1 MEVPPTS
8 RFSLNNDTNDTNDLN
23 SPSPRSSSSNGS
35 DKYLIEEI
43 SEYDEDDFHTLKYL
57 DVAESYRIRPKRPS
71 PNYSIE
77 FERLKPYLKK
87 HINAYFERDG
97 VLSCKVHVTLYA
109 RFWRNLTAPV
119 LYENFHL
126 DQHSYIVLATDDI
139 EELLHKIFHVFTQR
153 VHTKLEISS
162 DLIWDRL
169 LHLDLLYVKYD
180 PIRGFGYVELPDYL
194 KKFGKSLCNVKNSDN
209 MCLVWAILSMLYPKN
224 SQKCDPKRY
233 KQHVPNL
240 NLDGFDFNSSS
251 TLHSAR
257 ADLKRMEKNNE
268 WLSICCYV
276 MNEKEKA
283 MNVFHVSERYHPNP
297 QPSIKEV
304 NLLLIHDS
312 TGVDTAVR
320 YHFVGISNLK
330 FLATR
335 LHTRSKRCDFEICRK
350 CLSITYSKAKAE
362 DHFLIC
368 QNNEAQRVS
377 LPPPK
382 TIYKF
387 KDHAKSEPLDF
398 CAYSDVETYVE
409 PLLSCD
415 PEPLKTTPVYGW
427 MKYEREAV
435 HVKSCLQCTPESACS
450 SIKPLQV
457 RGRHVPYAWALKLQ
471 CFLPGYY
478 DDFKLHVQ
486 AGLEEDI
493 LMEKYL
499 LLLKDYC
506 YRLYDIVNYSRGII
520 MTDADK
526 QAHAEATQCKYCERY
541 FDDEDCKKQADHH
554 HLSGVYR

>member
-8 RFSLNNDTNDTNDLN
+8 RSSLNNDTHDVN
-23 SPSPRSSSSNGS
+23 SPSPSSSNGS
-35 DKYLIEEI
+35 DKYLIDEI
-43 SEYDEDDFHTLKYL
+43 SDYDEDDFHTLKYL
-57 DVAESYRIRPKRPS
+57 DLAESYRIRPKKPS
-71 PNYSIE
+71 PSYSVE

-87 HINAYFERDG
+87 HINGYLERDK

-139 EELLHKIFHVFTQR
+139 DELLHKIFHVFTQR

-162 DLIWDRL
+162 DLIWDKL

-194 KKFGKSLCNVKNSDN
+194 KKYERSLINVKNTSDN
-209 MCLVWAILSMLYPKN
+209 KCLVWAILAILHPKTHGGRW
-224 SQKCDPKRY
+224 KPERY
-233 KQHVPNL
+233 KRHVSEL
-240 NLDGFDFNSSS
+240 NLEGFDFESVS

-257 ADLKRMEKNNE
+257 ADLIRMEKNNE

-283 MNVFHVSERYHPNP
+283 MNVFHVSERYQPNP
-297 QPSIKEV
+297 PPSIKEV

-312 TGVDTAVR
+312 SSDTAVQ
-320 YHFVGISNLK
+320 YHFVGISNLRN
-330 FLATR
+330 LAVR
-335 LHTRSKRCDFEICRK
+335 LHSKCRRPDFELCRK
-350 CLSITYSKAKAE
+350 CLSIIYSKQKAK
-362 DHFLIC
+362 DHFLMC
-368 QNNEAQRVS
+368 QNNVAQRVS

-382 TIYKF
+382 TVYKF
-387 KDHAKSEPLDF
+387 KDHEKSEPLDF

-409 PLLSCD
+409 PLLSCE
-415 PEPLKTTPVYGW
+415 PEPLKTAPVYEW
-427 MKYEREAV
+427 MKYEREAA
-435 HVKSCLQCTPESACS
+435 HVKSCLQCTSESACS

-457 RGRHVPYAWALKLQ
+457 HGRHVAYAWALKLQ
-471 CFLPGYY
+471 CFFPGYY
-478 DDFKLHVQ
+478 DDFKLHVE

-506 YRLYDIVNYSRGII
+506 YRLHGVVNCPRGII

-541 FDDEDCKKQADHH
+541 FDEDCKPQADHH
-554 HLSGVYR
+554 HLTGVYR